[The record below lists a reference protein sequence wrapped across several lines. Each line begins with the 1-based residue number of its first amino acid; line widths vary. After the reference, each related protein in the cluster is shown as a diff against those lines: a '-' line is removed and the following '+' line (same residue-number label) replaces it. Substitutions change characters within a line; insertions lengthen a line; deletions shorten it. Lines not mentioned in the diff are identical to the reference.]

1 MQQITLATYILTRLK
16 ELNTNHVFGIPGDYV
31 LPFFD
36 EILDGNHGVKHVMP
50 RNELNGTYA
59 ADGYAKMNGFGAM
72 VVTFGVGSL
81 SCTNAI
87 AGAYADDTPMIVIAG
102 TPTVKVLSTPTER
115 RYHHVIEN
123 NFNTNI
129 DMFKHITCAS
139 KRLID
144 VSTATFEVDQM
155 LRKAIQTKKP
165 VYLEVP
171 YDLQTALVPAPTRP
185 LDLMLEQSS
194 MTNLNAALEA
204 SVALLEKSHT
214 RSVLTGHLL
223 QREDMIK
230 QGLQLVDQ
238 LNAAVATT
246 FTCKMG
252 DFEDH
257 PNSVG
262 IYMGEVSEDY
272 TKEMMDGADIAIAL
286 GVTLNE
292 FDTGVFSTRLGHQQ
306 DVIWIRKDYVEINGE
321 RYDMV
326 YLRDFLPALLGAIRH
341 IDAGEL
347 ALQTRRKF
355 AFELKDKFTPTDNE
369 LTIDRLFVQ
378 FANYLQAG
386 DMLYGDTGGFIN
398 SSQAEFPA
406 DVVMH
411 GCGNWGSLGAGFGM
425 FVGANFANEQHKR
438 RSVSIQGEGAFTMS
452 AQDLATLIEHK
463 KDLALFILDNSGYG
477 AERAI
482 HPGVERAYND
492 IAVWKY
498 EKLGEALGGTEG
510 VDIHSYVANSEK
522 EMDEVFNALKEPK
535 GVNIVRVMLDP
546 NDSATFNL
554 RFSQLL
560 QH

>member
-1 MQQITLATYILTRLK
+1 MKKVTLSTYILMRLK
-16 ELNTNHVFGIPGDYV
+16 ELNTNHIFGIPGDYV

-36 EILDGNHGVKHVMP
+36 EILDGEHGVKHIMP

-72 VVTFGVGSL
+72 AVTFGVGSL
-81 SCTNAI
+81 SCANAL
-87 AGAYADDTPMIVIAG
+87 AGAYADDTPIMVLSG
-102 TPTVKVLSTPTER
+102 TPTVDVLSKPTER

-123 NFNTNI
+123 NFDTNI
-129 DMFKHITCAS
+129 EMFKHITCAS
-139 KRLID
+139 QRVEDIR
-144 VSTATFEVDQM
+144 TAPFEIDQM
-155 LRKAIQTKKP
+155 LRKAMQTKKP
-165 VYLEVP
+165 IYLEVP
-171 YDLQTALVPAPTRP
+171 YDLQTMEVDAPLRP
-185 LDLMLEQSS
+185 LDLMMSQSS
-194 MTNLNAALEA
+194 TTNLEAALQETV
-204 SVALLEKSHT
+204 SILHKSKT
-214 RSVLTGHLL
+214 RSVVTGHLL
-223 QREDMIK
+223 QREGLVT
-230 QGLQLVDQ
+230 QGVHLVSQ

-252 DFEDH
+252 DFEAH

-272 TKEMMDGADIAIAL
+272 TKEMVDGADVAIAL

-292 FDTGVFSTRLGHQQ
+292 FDTGVFSTKLGKNQ
-306 DVIWIRKDYVEINGE
+306 DVIWIRKEYVEINGQ
-321 RYDMV
+321 RFDQV
-326 YLRDFLPALLGAIRH
+326 YLRDFLPALLGAVK
-341 IDAGEL
+341 DVEAGDIT
-347 ALQTRRKF
+347 LQPRRKF
-355 AFELKDKFTPTDNE
+355 AFEQKDAFVPTNNA

-378 FANYLQAG
+378 FSNYLEAG

-398 SSQAEFPA
+398 SSQAEFPE
-406 DVVMH
+406 DIIMH

-425 FVGANFANEQHKR
+425 YVGANFANEQHNR
-438 RSVSIQGEGAFTMS
+438 RSITIQGEGAFTMS

-463 KDLALFILDNSGYG
+463 KDAAIFILDNAGYG

-482 HPGVERAYND
+482 HPGKERSYND

-510 VDIHSYVANSEK
+510 EDIHSYVAHTEQDIAEIFEK
-522 EMDEVFNALKEPK
+522 LKEPK
-535 GVNIVRVMLDP
+535 GVNIVRIMLHPD
-546 NDSATFNL
+546 DSASFNL

>member
-36 EILDGNHGVKHVMP
+36 EILDGNHGVKHIMP

-59 ADGYAKMNGFGAM
+59 ADGYSKMNGFGAM

-81 SCTNAI
+81 SCTNAL
-87 AGAYADDTPMIVIAG
+87 AGAYADDTPIIVIAG
-102 TPTVKVLSTPTER
+102 TATVEVLTTPTER

-123 NFNTNI
+123 NFDTNI
-129 DMFKHITCAS
+129 EMFKHITCAS
-139 KRLID
+139 QRVVDLG
-144 VSTATFEVDQM
+144 TATFEVDQM
-155 LRKAIQTKKP
+155 LRKAMQTKKP

-171 YDLQTALVPAPTRP
+171 YDLQTALVDAPTRP

-194 MTNLNAALEA
+194 SSNLNAALEA
-204 SVALLEKSHT
+204 SVALLEKSKT

-223 QREDMIK
+223 QRENMIP
-230 QGLQLVDQ
+230 QGVQLVDQ

-246 FTCKMG
+246 FSCKMG
-252 DFEDH
+252 DFEAH
-257 PNSVG
+257 PNSIG

-272 TKEMMDGADIAIAL
+272 TKEMMDGADVAIAL

-292 FDTGVFSTRLGHQQ
+292 FDTGVFTTRLGQQQ

-326 YLRDFLPALLGAIRH
+326 YLRDFVPALLGAIRH

-347 ALQTRRKF
+347 TLQARRKF
-355 AFELKDKFTPTDNE
+355 AFEQQDKFTPTDNE

-378 FANYLQAG
+378 FSNYLEAG

-398 SSQAEFPA
+398 ASQAEFPA
-406 DVVMH
+406 DIVMH

-425 FVGANFANEQHKR
+425 YVGANFANEQHNR

-482 HPGVERAYND
+482 HPGKERSYND

-510 VDIHSYVANSEK
+510 VDVHSYVANTEQ
-522 EMDEVFNALKEPK
+522 EMDAIFKALKEPK

-560 QH
+560 KH

>member
-1 MQQITLATYILTRLK
+1 MYC
-16 ELNTNHVFGIPGDYV
+16 H
-31 LPFFD
+31 FFD
-36 EILDGNHGVKHVMP
+36 EILDGNHGVKHIMP

-59 ADGYAKMNGFGAM
+59 ADGYSKMNGFGAM

-87 AGAYADDTPMIVIAG
+87 AGAYADDTPIMVIAG
-102 TPTVKVLSTPTER
+102 TAAVEVLTTPTER

-123 NFNTNI
+123 NFDTNI
-129 DMFKHITCAS
+129 EMFKHITCAS
-139 KRLID
+139 QRLVD
-144 VSTATFEVDQM
+144 LSTATFDVDQI
-155 LRKAIQTKKP
+155 LRKAMQTKKP

-171 YDLQTALVPAPTRP
+171 YDLQNAMVDAPTRP

-194 MTNLNAALEA
+194 AVNLNAALEA
-204 SVALLEKSHT
+204 SVALLEKSKT

-223 QREDMIK
+223 QRENMIP
-230 QGLQLVDQ
+230 QGMQLVDQ

-246 FTCKMG
+246 FSCKMG
-252 DFEDH
+252 DFEAH
-257 PNSVG
+257 PNSIG

-272 TKEMMDGADIAIAL
+272 TKEMMDGADVAIAL
-286 GVTLNE
+286 GVTFNE
-292 FDTGVFSTRLGHQQ
+292 FDTGVFTTRLGQQQ
-306 DVIWIRKDYVEINGE
+306 DVIWVRKDYVEINGE

-326 YLRDFLPALLGAIRH
+326 YLRDFVPALLGAIRH

-347 ALQTRRKF
+347 TLQARRMF
-355 AFELKDKFTPTDNE
+355 AFEQKDRFTATDNE
-369 LTIDRLFVQ
+369 LTIDRLFIQ
-378 FANYLQAG
+378 FSNYLQAG

-398 SSQAEFPA
+398 ASQAEFPA
-406 DVVMH
+406 DIVMH

-425 FVGANFANEQHKR
+425 FVGANFANEQHHR

-482 HPGVERAYND
+482 HPGKERSYND

-498 EKLGEALGGTEG
+498 EKLAEALGGTEG
-510 VDIHSYVANSEK
+510 VDVHSYVAHTEK
-522 EMDEVFNALKEPK
+522 DIDAIFKALKEPE

>member
-36 EILDGNHGVKHVMP
+36 EILDGNHGVQHIMP

-59 ADGYAKMNGFGAM
+59 ADGYSKMNGFGAM

-87 AGAYADDTPMIVIAG
+87 AGAYADDTPIMVIAG
-102 TPTVKVLSTPTER
+102 TATVEVLTTPTER

-123 NFNTNI
+123 NFDTNI
-129 DMFKHITCAS
+129 EMFKHITCAS
-139 KRLID
+139 QRLVD
-144 VSTATFEVDQM
+144 LSTATFDVDQM
-155 LRKAIQTKKP
+155 LRKAMQSKKP

-171 YDLQTALVPAPTRP
+171 YDLQTAMVDAPTRP

-194 MTNLNAALEA
+194 SSNLNAALEA
-204 SVALLEKSHT
+204 SVTLLEKSKT

-223 QREDMIK
+223 QRENMIPL
-230 QGLQLVDQ
+230 GVQLVDK

-246 FTCKMG
+246 FSCKMG
-252 DFEDH
+252 DFEAH
-257 PNSVG
+257 PNNIG

-272 TKEMMDGADIAIAL
+272 TKEMMDGADVAIAL
-286 GVTLNE
+286 GVTFNE
-292 FDTGVFSTRLGHQQ
+292 FDTGVFTTRLGQQQ

-326 YLRDFLPALLGAIRH
+326 YLRDFVPALLGAIRH

-347 ALQTRRKF
+347 QQQARRKF
-355 AFELKDKFTPTDNE
+355 AFEQKDRFTPTDNN

-378 FANYLQAG
+378 FSNYLEAG

-398 SSQAEFPA
+398 ASQAEFPA

-425 FVGANFANEQHKR
+425 FVGANFANEQHNR

-482 HPGVERAYND
+482 HPGKERSYND

-510 VDIHSYVANSEK
+510 VDVHSYVVNTEK
-522 EMDEVFNALKEPK
+522 EMDAIFNALKEPK

>member
-1 MQQITLATYILTRLK
+1 MKKVTLSTYILMRLK
-16 ELNTNHVFGIPGDYV
+16 ELNTNHIFGIPGDYV

-36 EILDGNHGVKHVMP
+36 EILDGEHKVKHVMP

-59 ADGYAKMNGFGAM
+59 ADGYAKLNGFGAM
-72 VVTFGVGSL
+72 AVTFGVGSL
-81 SCTNAI
+81 SCVNAV
-87 AGAYADDTPMIVIAG
+87 AGAYADDTPIMVIAG
-102 TPTVKVLSTPTER
+102 TPTVNVLSKPTER

-123 NFNTNI
+123 DFNTNI
-129 DMFKHITCAS
+129 NIFKHITCAS
-139 KRLID
+139 HRVEDIR
-144 VSTATFEVDQM
+144 TAPFEIDQM
-155 LRKAIQTKKP
+155 LRKSMQSKKP

-171 YDLQTALVPAPTRP
+171 YDLQTMEVDAPIRP
-185 LDLMLEQSS
+185 LDLMMQQSS
-194 MTNLNAALEA
+194 ATNLE
-204 SVALLEKSHT
+204 VALQEAVQLIRKAKT

-223 QREDMIK
+223 QREDMID
-230 QGLQLVDQ
+230 QGVELVSQ

-252 DFEDH
+252 NFEAH

-292 FDTGVFSTRLGHQQ
+292 FDTGVFSTKLGQNQ
-306 DVIWIRKDYVEINGE
+306 DVIWIRKDYVEINGK
-321 RYDMV
+321 RYDQV
-326 YLRDFLPALLGAIRH
+326 YLRDFLPALRGATRDIA
-341 IDAGEL
+341 AGQL
-347 ALQTRRKF
+347 TLQNRRKF
-355 AFELKDKFTPTDNE
+355 AFEQRDAFIPTDNA

-378 FANYLQAG
+378 FSNYLEAG

-425 FVGANFANEQHKR
+425 YVGANFANESTNK

-463 KDLALFILDNSGYG
+463 KDLALFILDNAGYG

-482 HPGVERAYND
+482 HPGKERSYND

-510 VDIHSYVANSEK
+510 VDVHSYVANTEK
-522 EMDEVFNALKEPK
+522 EIADIFEKLKEPK
-535 GVNIVRVMLDP
+535 GVNIVRIMLDP

>member
-36 EILDGNHGVKHVMP
+36 EILDGNHGVKHIMP

-59 ADGYAKMNGFGAM
+59 ADGYSKMNGFGAM

-87 AGAYADDTPMIVIAG
+87 AGAYADDTPIMVIAG
-102 TPTVKVLSTPTER
+102 TAAVEVLTTPTER

-123 NFNTNI
+123 NFDTNI
-129 DMFKHITCAS
+129 EMFKHITCAS
-139 KRLID
+139 QRLVD
-144 VSTATFEVDQM
+144 LSTATFDVDQI
-155 LRKAIQTKKP
+155 LRKAMQTKKP

-171 YDLQTALVPAPTRP
+171 YDLQNAMVDAPTRP

-194 MTNLNAALEA
+194 AVNLNAALEA
-204 SVALLEKSHT
+204 SVALLEKSKT

-223 QREDMIK
+223 QRENMIP
-230 QGLQLVDQ
+230 QGMQLVDQ

-246 FTCKMG
+246 FSCKMG
-252 DFEDH
+252 DFEAH
-257 PNSVG
+257 PNSIG

-272 TKEMMDGADIAIAL
+272 TKEMMDGADVAIAL
-286 GVTLNE
+286 GVTFNE
-292 FDTGVFSTRLGHQQ
+292 FDTGVFTTRLGQQQ
-306 DVIWIRKDYVEINGE
+306 DVIWVRKDYVEINGE

-326 YLRDFLPALLGAIRH
+326 YLRDFVPALLGAIRH

-347 ALQTRRKF
+347 TLQARRMF
-355 AFELKDKFTPTDNE
+355 AFEQKDRFTATDNE
-369 LTIDRLFVQ
+369 LTIDRLFIQ
-378 FANYLQAG
+378 FSNYLQAG

-398 SSQAEFPA
+398 ASQAEFPA
-406 DVVMH
+406 DIVMH

-425 FVGANFANEQHKR
+425 FVGANFANEQHHR

-482 HPGVERAYND
+482 HPGKERSYND

-498 EKLGEALGGTEG
+498 EKLAEALGGTEG
-510 VDIHSYVANSEK
+510 VDVHSYVAHTEK
-522 EMDEVFNALKEPK
+522 DIDAIFKALKEPE